1 MGAGLYI
8 SKIGTGLFHVTK
20 RLIYSGEQ
28 WPAFERTLAHELQY
42 GYYSYVEKATVS
54 KLKNN
59 LSAYLRKVRAGHAVV
74 IYDRDA
80 PIARLER
87 IESSGSGSDRL
98 ALLCARGLVR
108 PPAQPRILA
117 GRDSSL
123 QPALPRTAALSAA
136 LRADRDESR

>member
-1 MGAGLYI
+1 M
-8 SKIGTGLFHVTK
+8 
-20 RLIYSGEQ
+20 
-28 WPAFERTLAHELQY
+28 
-42 GYYSYVEKATVS
+42 EKATVS

-108 PPAQPRILA
+108 PPAQPLSPA
-117 GRDSSL
+117 ELHSSL
-123 QPALPRTAALSAA
+123 HSALPRKAPLSAA